1 MKESRAKFDR
11 KCARTRGATSVF
23 LSQVAL
29 TYGSET
35 KLKQFNRGTM
45 NTILLGLEAIASLLL
60 GLFFLGEGITLVK
73 LSGVLLVGIGV
84 LVLRA

>member
-1 MKESRAKFDR
+1 
-11 KCARTRGATSVF
+11 
-23 LSQVAL
+23 
-29 TYGSET
+29 
-35 KLKQFNRGTM
+35 M